1 MNTHKPVRKQLMLP
15 TPKLCENLMPSAR
28 AAAAMK
34 PVFMWSSNTSTFSLN
49 ILAHSGSASM
59 FLARL
64 ESPSAIVNQSYGC
77 SMCVPQMHSM
87 NWSNIIMG
95 VYTVFL
101 LLCISSQYNGSEWSQ
116 GLTRLLQVASPLYL
130 DQRSVMT
137 YLVSLVYWDRETGQV
152 SFYYYF
158 KFLSQLSINK
168 I

>member
-1 MNTHKPVRKQLMLP
+1 MRKQLILP

-34 PVFMWSSNTSTFSLN
+34 PVFMWSSSTSTFSLN

-77 SMCVPQMHSM
+77 SLCVPQIHSM
-87 NWSNIIMG
+87 NWSKIIMG
-95 VYTVFL
+95 VCTVFL
-101 LLCISSQYNGSEWSQ
+101 LLYILSQYNGSEWSQ
-116 GLTRLLQVASPLYL
+116 GLTASLHYL
-130 DQRSVMT
+130 SQWSVMT

-158 KFLSQLSINK
+158 MLLSQLSIN
-168 I
+168 II